1 MQQEPFWV
9 GLFVFVVVVVY
20 LNIDNQAFSYMAS
33 CTPGIVNRVGRG
45 QSMPVDFQATISFFK
60 FRKQT
65 FRWLIFVKS
74 PKKVPLGTIFQ
85 SPPKT
90 IPGIM

>member
-45 QSMPVDFQATISFFK
+45 QSMPVDFQATISYLNSGNK
-60 FRKQT
+60 
-65 FRWLIFVKS
+65 LFV
-74 PKKVPLGTIFQ
+74 G
-85 SPPKT
+85 
-90 IPGIM
+90 